1 MNKTTPVTP
10 VNPLRQL
17 LRLLL
22 IVCFVYACANK
33 GPGPTGGP
41 KDETPPRVM
50 KSVPE
55 NGAMNFAKQEIQVD
69 FDENISLEKVT
80 EEVVVSPPQQKA
92 PDIRAQ
98 GKRLVVAFEDTLE
111 SGTTYTIDFGNAI
124 VDLNEKNPLSGY
136 TFSFSTGGDIDTLA
150 IAGILINAEDLNPV
164 SGIIVG
170 IYAEHDDSVFTQK
183 PFLRIGKT
191 DANGYFTINNVKEGT
206 YQLFAL
212 GDNTRDYFFQAGEG
226 LAMYDSLV
234 TPTVAMVEHRDT
246 LWADSVTIDT
256 IEVYE
261 RPHYYPDNVLLR
273 YFKENKIRQYFT
285 KAERLRPE
293 MFTLYFNT
301 TLAELPRI
309 EPLNFPWD
317 STRYILQT
325 NATLDTLHYWIT
337 DTLVSRVDSLQLAMT
352 YLRTDSIFQLEETTD
367 TLTIAMRKRN
377 VRTKPGKEPQTP
389 KADPLAFKT
398 NGIGTFEI
406 YNPLT
411 LLMDEPLAA
420 WDTAHIVLSEKADTL
435 LKPLPYTWHVADS
448 TGMNFAIRYP
458 WEAEKSYV
466 LDIDS
471 ATFRS
476 IYGKVNDRYSANF
489 KIRSLDEY
497 SELKVVLTHYDST
510 AVIQVLDNKDV
521 PVRTLPADPKA
532 TVFRHLKPTDY
543 YIRMFLDANG
553 NGKWDT
559 GDFATRRQP
568 EEVFY
573 YPHKLTL
580 KANFEFTE
588 TWDHLAVPLLEQ
600 KPLEILKDA
609 NKKEQQ

>member
-1 MNKTTPVTP
+1 M
-10 VNPLRQL
+10 
-17 LRLLL
+17 
-22 IVCFVYACANK
+22 CYAAR
-33 GPGPTGGP
+33 G
-41 KDETPPRVM
+41 
-50 KSVPE
+50 
-55 NGAMNFAKQEIQVD
+55 
-69 FDENISLEKVT
+69 
-80 EEVVVSPPQQKA
+80 
-92 PDIRAQ
+92 
-98 GKRLVVAFEDTLE
+98 
-111 SGTTYTIDFGNAI
+111 
-124 VDLNEKNPLSGY
+124 
-136 TFSFSTGGDIDTLA
+136 
-150 IAGILINAEDLNPV
+150 
-164 SGIIVG
+164 GIIDV
-170 IYAEHDDSVFTQK
+170 YSMNSEHPVRIEFFDNIIDSIRLFDVATQRTIRQVSQA
-183 PFLRIGKT
+183 RIIPASDILLT
-191 DANGYFTINNVKEGT
+191 DA
-206 YQLFAL
+206 
-212 GDNTRDYFFQAGEG
+212 
-226 LAMYDSLV
+226 
-234 TPTVAMVEHRDT
+234 
-246 LWADSVTIDT
+246 
-256 IEVYE
+256 
-261 RPHYYPDNVLLR
+261 
-273 YFKENKIRQYFT
+273 
-285 KAERLRPE
+285 
-293 MFTLYFNT
+293 
-301 TLAELPRI
+301 
-309 EPLNFPWD
+309 
-317 STRYILQT
+317 
-325 NATLDTLHYWIT
+325 
-337 DTLVSRVDSLQLAMT
+337 
-352 YLRTDSIFQLEETTD
+352 QLEEIEKQV
-367 TLTIAMRKRN
+367 TIAMRKRN

-398 NGIGTFEI
+398 NGTGTFEI

-476 IYGKVNDRYSANF
+476 IYGKVNDRYSGNF

>member
-1 MNKTTPVTP
+1 
-10 VNPLRQL
+10 
-17 LRLLL
+17 
-22 IVCFVYACANK
+22 
-33 GPGPTGGP
+33 
-41 KDETPPRVM
+41 
-50 KSVPE
+50 
-55 NGAMNFAKQEIQVD
+55 
-69 FDENISLEKVT
+69 
-80 EEVVVSPPQQKA
+80 
-92 PDIRAQ
+92 
-98 GKRLVVAFEDTLE
+98 
-111 SGTTYTIDFGNAI
+111 
-124 VDLNEKNPLSGY
+124 
-136 TFSFSTGGDIDTLA
+136 
-150 IAGILINAEDLNPV
+150 
-164 SGIIVG
+164 
-170 IYAEHDDSVFTQK
+170 
-183 PFLRIGKT
+183 
-191 DANGYFTINNVKEGT
+191 
-206 YQLFAL
+206 
-212 GDNTRDYFFQAGEG
+212 
-226 LAMYDSLV
+226 
-234 TPTVAMVEHRDT
+234 MVEHRDT

-337 DTLVSRVDSLQLAMT
+337 DTLVSRVDSPATGHDLLAHRLHLPAGRDHGHAHHRHAQAQRAHQAGQGT
-352 YLRTDSIFQLEETTD
+352 ANAQGRPAGVQNKRYRHLRDIQ
-367 TLTIAMRKRN
+367 
-377 VRTKPGKEPQTP
+377 
-389 KADPLAFKT
+389 
-398 NGIGTFEI
+398 
-406 YNPLT
+406 PLT

-476 IYGKVNDRYSANF
+476 IYGKANDRYSGNF

-553 NGKWDT
+553 NGN
-559 GDFATRRQP
+559 GIRATSPPAASPKRCSTTP
-568 EEVFY
+568 
-573 YPHKLTL
+573 TS
-580 KANFEFTE
+580 
-588 TWDHLAVPLLEQ
+588 
-600 KPLEILKDA
+600 
-609 NKKEQQ
+609 